1 MFYNNID
8 PVLLSLGPLE
18 IRYYGLVYVLGFL
31 LVFFV
36 LQYYRKH
43 GELDMSDN
51 DIYDLLLY
59 VILGIV
65 IGSRVVHILFWNP
78 THYLSYPL
86 DVFAL
91 WKGGMAFHGGLIGV
105 VAGVWLYCRK
115 RSVNLWKIADILSI
129 PALIALAVGRL
140 ANFTNHELYGPVTD
154 ASWCVVFNTAE
165 GCRHPYQIYSFLK
178 RMIVACGLWF
188 LLSKRKTKKFKDGF
202 IFWNLVVWVNLG
214 RFAIDLY
221 RVDERWLGLTAGQ
234 YISAVLFVVGI
245 VVLLKYHWKDIKNVS

>member
-31 LVFFV
+31 MALFA
-36 LQYYRKH
+36 LHYYRKR
-43 GELDMSDN
+43 GELEMSDN
-51 DIYDLLLY
+51 DVYDLLLY
-59 VILGIV
+59 VILGVV

-78 THYLSYPL
+78 AHYLSNPL

-105 VAGVWLYCRK
+105 VAAVWLYARK
-115 RSVNLWKIADILSI
+115 RKVNLWKIADLLSM
-129 PALIALAVGRL
+129 PALIALAIGRL

-154 ASWCVVFNTAE
+154 VSWCVVFNTAE

-178 RMIVACGLWF
+178 RMFVVGGLWF
-188 LLSKRKTKKFKDGF
+188 LLSKRKAKKFKDGF
-202 IFWNLVVWVNLG
+202 IFWNLVTWVNLG
-214 RFAIDLY
+214 RFAIDFY
-221 RVDERWLGLTAGQ
+221 RVDSRWFGLAAGQ
-234 YISAVLFVVGI
+234 YIALLLFVVGI
-245 VVLLKYHWKDIKNVS
+245 SVLIKYHKKDMKKVF